1 MPALPYEY
9 ADLAWITHAI
19 EHSPIMVAGPTPAAA
34 RPYGLFDL
42 PTGYDLTDV
51 IILDWIAAEV
61 SRVPRSYL
69 LF

>member
-1 MPALPYEY
+1 MVALSYEY
-9 ADLAWITHAI
+9 ADLASIAHAI
-19 EHSPIMVAGPTPAAA
+19 ERSPIMVAGPTPA
-34 RPYGLFDL
+34 RPYELRDL